1 MLGSLQDHVWRAVR
15 AVMARRT
22 PGRTIAGGLAATL
35 LLAGVAFAAGKGIAS
50 AGFSTHAGTAWLGT
64 TPRGSVTLVDG
75 TSGRPSAEIVLP
87 GTAGHR
93 LQISQDGDTIL
104 VYDPSTG
111 VLTKIDSGRLTAG
124 PARATVPGVRLVA
137 GAKAAYLVDYGAG
150 TVQRID
156 LATLENVGAVIR
168 VPGHLGTAGVDA
180 QGTLWLP
187 RADDGMVVPVTSGG
201 LGTPVDVQGRGSNM
215 AVSVVR
221 GRPVVVDGT
230 KGRVSVLTATGV
242 AWSAALPGA
251 ASGAALLAPAT
262 QDKGR
267 LPLVDKTGGRLFV
280 VDTDAHKV
288 QSVRLDNGGGHD
300 LGAPAMNGDRVYI
313 PDQSTGSVLVYSTT
327 HHTWEP
333 SFPVGGK
340 AGPIDTLPENDA
352 VYFNDTESSH
362 AVVVGADG
370 TPRPVQKF
378 TPVRPGARKSPSPAG
393 PVLPGSTPSAPA
405 TRPTVPG
412 SGPSGPVT
420 VRTPGPGTPS
430 RPSDTSGPPDP
441 SGIPTTPSGTPTDGT
456 DPTPTPPG
464 DTTPTPPANTTPTPT
479 PTPTDTV
486 PAPEPPGAP
495 TGVDAAPQPGGSVR
509 VSWSPPSGAPKNVSY
524 TVFYSDGDDSSG
536 SVQTTSTV
544 LTVDATR
551 LVFLRTYT
559 FSVTAH
565 TDGGDSSAA
574 TAKARSGGDGKSF
587 TVDVSKT
594 TTDPVNPCTDLP
606 NCRATMREDPTHTSA
621 STGEAPQGATVVG
634 YCHKDGQSIG
644 NDDGV
649 RSTQWIL
656 IEHDGER
663 GYVSTLWLGGADAYE
678 SVWPCP

>member
-1 MLGSLQDHVWRAVR
+1 MLGSLQNLARRTVR
-15 AVMARRT
+15 ALLARRT

-35 LLAGVAFAAGKGIAS
+35 LLAGVAFVAGKGIAS

-64 TPRGSVTLVDG
+64 TPRGSVTLVDA

-150 TVQRID
+150 TAQRID
-156 LATLENVGAVIR
+156 LATLENVGPVIR
-168 VPGHLGTAGVDA
+168 VPGHLGTAGVDG
-180 QGTLWLP
+180 QGTLWVP
-187 RADDGMVVPVTSGG
+187 RSDDGMAVPVTSNG
-201 LGTPVDVQGRGSNM
+201 LGTPVDVQGRGSSM
-215 AVSVVR
+215 AVSIVG

-251 ASGAALLAPAT
+251 GSGAALLAPSA

-267 LPLVDKTGGRLFV
+267 LPLVDKAGGRLFV

-288 QSVRLDNGGGHD
+288 RAVRLDTGGGHD
-300 LGAPAMNGDRVYI
+300 LGAPAMNGERVYV
-313 PDQSTGSVLVYSTT
+313 PDQTTGSVLVYSTSRN
-327 HHTWEP
+327 TWEP
-333 SFPVGGK
+333 SFPVSGK
-340 AGPIDTLPENDA
+340 AGPIDTLPQNDA

-370 TPRPVQKF
+370 TPRPVRKF
-378 TPVRPGARKSPSPAG
+378 TPAQPGAKKSPSPAG
-393 PVLPGSTPSAPA
+393 PVLPGSTPSVPA
-405 TRPTVPG
+405 TRPSVPG

-420 VRTPGPGTPS
+420 RRTPGPGVPS
-430 RPSDTSGPPDP
+430 RPYGKNTSP
-441 SGIPTTPSGTPTDGT
+441 GIPTTPSDTPTDGT
-456 DPTPTPPG
+456 STPTPP
-464 DTTPTPPANTTPTPT
+464 TTPTPT
-479 PTPTDTV
+479 PPTTPTTQPAT

-495 TGVDAAPQPGGSVR
+495 TGVDAAPQPGGSIR
-509 VSWSPPSGAPKNVSY
+509 VSWTPPSGAPKNISYTVSY
-524 TVFYSDGDDSSG
+524 TDGGDSSG

-565 TDGGDSSAA
+565 TDGGDSPAA

-606 NCRATMREDPTHTSA
+606 NCRATMRQDPTHDSA
-621 STGEAPQGATVVG
+621 ATGEAPQGSTVVG

-644 NDDGV
+644 DDDGV
-649 RSTQWIL
+649 RSTQWVL
-656 IEHDGER
+656 IESGGKR
-663 GYVSTLWLGGADAYE
+663 GYVSTLWLGGANAYQ